1 MTILLTAH
9 EKKVYKTGIDF
20 LRKFWYAVLKQSP
33 RLTHCSESGILLA
46 VLASAKSGNGTTLGH
61 WLLPVSDKDGHFPT
75 RHILRPTYYCEWGM
89 GKIFS
94 VFIWELLPKIGEP
107 FLVGHT
113 KQNKSGKKTH
123 KKQPLQLKE
132 KLTNLWKMVLK
143 CQSTLWFKYVLQ

>member
-113 KQNKSGKKTH
+113 KQNKSEKKNPQKTATAAERKTNKLVKNGAKMSKH
-123 KKQPLQLKE
+123 PLI
-132 KLTNLWKMVLK
+132 
-143 CQSTLWFKYVLQ
+143 